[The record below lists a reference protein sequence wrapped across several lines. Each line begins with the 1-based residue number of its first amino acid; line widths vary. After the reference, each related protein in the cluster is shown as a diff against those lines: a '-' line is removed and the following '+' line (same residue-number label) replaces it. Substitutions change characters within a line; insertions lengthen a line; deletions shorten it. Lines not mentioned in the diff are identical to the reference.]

1 MAYKNKLSAFKQ
13 SEDEEKEEKVESA
26 GDILNKQRTEQ
37 EEKDAE
43 LDAYENIVGDD
54 DDDSDGLGF
63 GPIELGLSKGNY
75 LYGSEAAITKAHNDG
90 MTELMNTL
98 SVIAEKEREMK
109 DAKRATAQEEGFGSL
124 KDQKKFGKAEKKLE
138 KGKIKQAEKKISKI
152 SSSEEKKAEL
162 DQRAEMMRKGY
173 SDSQGNLT
181 EKGKREK
188 ERRRERFEISREL
201 RDVELEEMEQEPEE
215 SATPMKSPLKAG
227 VHRFNVDAL
236 RRGAMGAG
244 DRSANTR
251 ANTQGMSNVY
261 DIFSVQRDLQRK
273 RTEKELANYNIDEV
287 QSGFESFNNGGS
299 TCGEYVKTKK
309 EKLAKLKAKARRV
322 NPNSKKFQDYKS
334 QMKEIDNSMK
344 KLNGVMEGLQ
354 LHKADFADKHGKGDQ
369 DNDGRFRYSEATRQ
383 SDSYFYLQQA
393 MNKTAPMIIQE
404 DGSVVFKVMNKGG
417 EGFSAMTMDQMQ
429 EGIYEKDDSGY
440 QFYAAVQD
448 SVAANHKANN
458 YFDETT
464 ANANLGKIFGFGE
477 DVNKNNLMSWV
488 HDFPEIGK
496 DGKTFINNYMDQ
508 KLGDARIKVAG
519 GMIDEL
525 LTKGHISQEDYDAIM
540 FTEDKDGKQIE
551 DGIDLE
557 EAMMITGKVKGTDF
571 AISDEALTNE
581 YIPEAQY
588 FDPDNTHDWG
598 QESTF
603 DMTLSGD
610 SEGRTI
616 GMHVRDELKAY
627 YMQMLKDKH
636 NKLVDAEIRGNGK
649 GTHTKDW
656 SQPK

>member
-13 SEDEEKEEKVESA
+13 SESSEPEVDEVKSAGQILTDKEKEEEQ
-26 GDILNKQRTEQ
+26 KQ
-37 EEKDAE
+37 AE
-43 LDAYENIVGDD
+43 RDAYEDIVGNN
-54 DDDSDGLGF
+54 DDSDGLGF
-63 GPIELGLSKGNY
+63 EPIKLGLSKGNY
-75 LYGSEAAITKAHNDG
+75 LYGSEAAIIKANNDG

-109 DAKRATAQEEGFGSL
+109 DAKRADKEAIEAQEKAERGETEEQKKEVDKQLEGFDPNKKNTTSEEAQEALEDKENKKENEIKL
-124 KDQKKFGKAEKKLE
+124 KTNP
-138 KGKIKQAEKKISKI
+138 SYM
-152 SSSEEKKAEL
+152 SSSFTMKA
-162 DQRAEMMRKGY
+162 
-173 SDSQGNLT
+173 S
-181 EKGKREK
+181 
-188 ERRRERFEISREL
+188 
-201 RDVELEEMEQEPEE
+201 
-215 SATPMKSPLKAG
+215 PMKSPLKAG

-236 RRGAMGAG
+236 RRGAMGAH
-244 DRSANTR
+244 DTSASTR

-273 RTEKELANYNIDEV
+273 RTEKELANYNIDDV

-299 TCGEYVKTKK
+299 TCGEYVKGKK
-309 EKLAKLKAKARRV
+309 DELARLKAKARRV
-322 NPNSKKFQDYKS
+322 NPNSQKFQDYKS
-334 QMKEIDNSMK
+334 KMKEIDNSMK

-417 EGFSAMTMDQMQ
+417 EGFSAMTIDQMQ

-440 QFYAAVQD
+440 QFYATVQD
-448 SVAANHKANN
+448 SVSKNHQANN

-464 ANANLGKIFGFGE
+464 VNANLGKIFGFGE
-477 DVNKNNLMSWV
+477 DVNKNNLMSWI

-496 DGKTFINNYMDQ
+496 DGKTFINNYMDS
-508 KLGDARIKVAG
+508 KVGDAKIKWATDTLEMYKDTIG
-519 GMIDEL
+519 EAEY
-525 LTKGHISQEDYDAIM
+525 KEIM
-540 FTEDKDGKQIE
+540 KDGVT
-551 DGIDLE
+551 LE
-557 EAMMITGKVKGTDF
+557 EAEELQKNSNLHQAFGEKGITDEMIV
-571 AISDEALTNE
+571 NE

-588 FDPDNTHDWG
+588 FDPDNAHDWG

-603 DMTLSGD
+603 DMTLSGEN
-610 SEGRTI
+610 EGRTI
-616 GMHVRDELKAY
+616 GMHIRDELKAY

-656 SQPK
+656 SQPKQ

>member
-13 SEDEEKEEKVESA
+13 SEEFGQDDKEKKVEEGGTKSA
-26 GDILNKQRTEQ
+26 GQLLLEEQ
-37 EEKDAE
+37 AE
-43 LDAYENIVGDD
+43 LNAYEALQEDT
-54 DDDSDGLGF
+54 DDSDGLGF
-63 GPIELGLSKGNY
+63 EPIKLGLSKGNY
-75 LYGSEAAITKAHNDG
+75 LYGSEAAIIKANNDG

-109 DAKRATAQEEGFGSL
+109 DAKRAEEGYESPSEKRAERKAARQEKRGMKNFEKLQEQTPKQG
-124 KDQKKFGKAEKKLE
+124 DRARKKTEKWEERAIKRSEAREERENKKRDKKKKKERKQIRKIAEKR
-138 KGKIKQAEKKISKI
+138 GVDTSIPNI
-152 SSSEEKKAEL
+152 
-162 DQRAEMMRKGY
+162 
-173 SDSQGNLT
+173 
-181 EKGKREK
+181 
-188 ERRRERFEISREL
+188 
-201 RDVELEEMEQEPEE
+201 
-215 SATPMKSPLKAG
+215 SPLKAG

-236 RRGAMGAG
+236 RRGAMGAH
-244 DRSANTR
+244 DASASTR

-273 RTEKELANYNIDEV
+273 RTEKELANYNIDDV

-299 TCGEYVKTKK
+299 TCGEYVKGKK
-309 EKLAKLKAKARRV
+309 DELARLKAKARRV
-322 NPNSKKFQDYKS
+322 NPNSQKFQDYKS
-334 QMKEIDNSMK
+334 KMKEIDNSMK

-417 EGFSAMTMDQMQ
+417 EGFSAMTIDQMQ

-440 QFYAAVQD
+440 QFYATVQD

-464 ANANLGKIFGFGE
+464 VNANLGKIFGFGE
-477 DVNKNNLMSWV
+477 DVNKNNLMSWI

-496 DGKTFINNYMDQ
+496 DGKTFINNYMDS
-508 KLGDARIKVAG
+508 KVGDAKIKWATDTLE
-519 GMIDEL
+519 MY
-525 LTKGHISQEDYDAIM
+525 KGTIGEAEYNEI
-540 FTEDKDGKQIE
+540 IE
-551 DGIDLE
+551 DGVTLE
-557 EAMMITGKVKGTDF
+557 EAEELQKNSNLHQAFGEKGITDEMIV
-571 AISDEALTNE
+571 NE

-588 FDPDNTHDWG
+588 FDPDNAHDWG

-603 DMTLSGD
+603 DMTLSGEN
-610 SEGRTI
+610 EGRTI
-616 GMHVRDELKAY
+616 GMHIRDELKAY

-656 SQPK
+656 SQPKQ

>member
-13 SEDEEKEEKVESA
+13 SESLGEEEQEVRQESA
-26 GDILNKQRTEQ
+26 GDILTRQETEQ
-37 EEKDAE
+37 EQKDKEREDYEKKAE
-43 LDAYENIVGDD
+43 EDNT
-54 DDDSDGLGF
+54 F
-63 GPIELGLSKGNY
+63 GSTLHDPINFGLSKGNY
-75 LYGSEAAITKAHNDG
+75 LYGSEAALTQAQNDG
-90 MTELMNTL
+90 MTELYNTL
-98 SVIAEKEREMK
+98 AVIAEKERENK
-109 DAKRATAQEEGFGSL
+109 DAKRAAAQEEGFGSL
-124 KDQKKFGKAEKKLE
+124 KDKKKFGKAEKKLE

-181 EKGKREK
+181 EKGKK
-188 ERRRERFEISREL
+188 EEQRR
-201 RDVELEEMEQEPEE
+201 LEEEE
-215 SATPMKSPLKAG
+215 YDKAEENSPTPMKSPLKAG

-236 RRGAMGAG
+236 RKGAMGA
-244 DRSANTR
+244 
-251 ANTQGMSNVY
+251 SNNSRTTKAHTEGVSNLY
-261 DIFSVQRDLQRK
+261 DVFSIQRDLQRK

-299 TCGEYVKTKK
+299 TAGDYAKTKK
-309 EKLAKLKAKARRV
+309 QELAKLKAKARRV

-354 LHKADFADKHGKGDQ
+354 LNKADFANKHGKGDT
-369 DNDGRFRYSEATRQ
+369 DVDGRFRYSEATRQ

-417 EGFSAMTMDQMQ
+417 DGYSAMTMDQMQ
-429 EGIYEKDDSGY
+429 EGVYEKDDAGY
-440 QFYAAVQD
+440 GFYAAVQD

-464 ANANLGKIFGFGE
+464 ANANMGKIFGFGE
-477 DVNKNNLMSWV
+477 DVNKNNLMSWI

-496 DGKTFINNYMDQ
+496 DGKTFINNYMES
-508 KLGDARIKVAG
+508 KIGDAKIKWAEKTLNLYKDTIGEAEYKSIMEG
-519 GMIDEL
+519 GV
-525 LTKGHISQEDYDAIM
+525 T
-540 FTEDKDGKQIE
+540 
-551 DGIDLE
+551 LE
-557 EAMMITGKVKGTDF
+557 EAEELQKSSFLGGGNGIGDA
-571 AISDEALTNE
+571 AIVEE
-581 YIPEAQY
+581 YIPEAKY
-588 FDPDNTHDWG
+588 FDPDNTSDWG
-598 QESTF
+598 QKSTF
-603 DMTLSGD
+603 NMTLSGD
-610 SEGRTI
+610 GENRTI
-616 GMHVRDELKAY
+616 GMHVRDELKTY